1 MKKWIALLCASAMVF
16 SLTAC
21 DSSTDNSDNGAVAES
36 AEDADTDSASALVSD
51 KEYIEE
57 TLNLANNTDYTW
69 SYSTDSDAW
78 TMSIVSA
85 VAYPEIEDE
94 EGVSVCVPGAYVSG
108 IDTSGD
114 GTVDVTAD
122 NYSDAVNGA
131 LVIDYDTEITST
143 NGQVYT
149 AATAPI
155 ILNTGAAGYSSS
167 TNTQAFS
174 TYAAEGYIN
183 VSCGNRGKQD
193 TATDSEG
200 NTYYTG
206 DAPSCLSDQKA
217 AARFVKYN
225 ILLGNLPG
233 NVDYLVSTGGSGGGA
248 HATMFAATSNNP
260 DFYPY
265 QEEVGAVGVYL
276 TEDGSYTTTVTING
290 EEVDLS
296 DGAWGC
302 IAYSAIT
309 SLYEADMAL
318 AFEYY
323 LDTDYSFGT
332 DFQAQ
337 LAEYLSEAYMDYINE
352 QNLSV
357 AEADV
362 GFDLDGDGALTSTI
376 ALTIEY
382 DEELYTDTNGYG
394 GTYLDLYLAE
404 FVSNLQWYL
413 DNLDYAEGWTWFDAD
428 GNALSDDEVAAM
440 TSADKAEAFLEGRY
454 AASSSGGMGGGMPG
468 AMGGGMDQTDGM
480 PGGIGDGVLPDDLDT
495 DSLPDGGLTDTDA
508 GNGGMRGG
516 KGGGRGADSSDLPDD
531 AMDIAST
538 DDTASAGK
546 SLPDSNTDGAAPNLA
561 DGDLPGDASE
571 SASSITNENVET
583 AGDTM
588 DVGTPDAGTTQS
600 ASGST
605 DSTNYSS
612 YAEMLEAYENDIAEI
627 LAGDE
632 YGNNIVSLYNPLN
645 YIGESETEDPS
656 WVRILMGASEGDMS
670 MFTSLN
676 LQIAMLNAGVDCNIE
691 WQWNGGH
698 VPSEIF
704 SSSFALYVDQ
714 MYAEY
719 AADAEITEITAA
731 AAEAQTANGDAT
743 EATGT
748 DISSWVNYEDT
759 ANVSFSLA
767 DAASYRTAGASKAM
781 PGFDVIDYG
790 QEDYVFGSDTQDAR
804 HWDTFLLA
812 ILQEHEDTLSEL
824 FNAN

>member
-1 MKKWIALLCASAMVF
+1 
-16 SLTAC
+16 
-21 DSSTDNSDNGAVAES
+21 
-36 AEDADTDSASALVSD
+36 
-51 KEYIEE
+51 
-57 TLNLANNTDYTW
+57 
-69 SYSTDSDAW
+69 
-78 TMSIVSA
+78 
-85 VAYPEIEDE
+85 
-94 EGVSVCVPGAYVSG
+94 
-108 IDTSGD
+108 
-114 GTVDVTAD
+114 
-122 NYSDAVNGA
+122 
-131 LVIDYDTEITST
+131 
-143 NGQVYT
+143 
-149 AATAPI
+149 
-155 ILNTGAAGYSSS
+155 
-167 TNTQAFS
+167 
-174 TYAAEGYIN
+174 
-183 VSCGNRGKQD
+183 
-193 TATDSEG
+193 
-200 NTYYTG
+200 
-206 DAPSCLSDQKA
+206 
-217 AARFVKYN
+217 
-225 ILLGNLPG
+225 

-276 TEDGSYTTTVTING
+276 TEDGSYTTTVTIDG

-352 QNLSV
+352 QNLSI

-362 GFDLDGDGALTSTI
+362 SFDLDGDGALTSTI

-382 DEELYTDTNGYG
+382 DEELYADTNGYG

-428 GNALSDDEVAAM
+428 GNALPDDEVAAM
-440 TSADKAEAFLEGRY
+440 TTADKAEAFLEGRY
-454 AASSSGGMGGGMPG
+454 AATSSGRMGGGMPG
-468 AMGGGMDQTDGM
+468 AMGGGM
-480 PGGIGDGVLPDDLDT
+480 GDGSLSDGLD
-495 DSLPDGGLTDTDA
+495 SNNLPDGGLDDADA

-516 KGGGRGADSSDLPDD
+516 KGGGRGELPDD

-538 DDTASAGK
+538 DDTTSAGM
-546 SLPDSNTDGAAPNLA
+546 SLPDSNTDGTAPDLT
-561 DGDLPGDASE
+561 DGDFPDDISE

-583 AGDTM
+583 AGDAM

-612 YAEMLEAYENDIAEI
+612 YEEMLEAYEADIAEI

-645 YIGESETEDPS
+645 YIGDDDTEDPS

-719 AADAEITEITAA
+719 AAEAMVTEITAT
-731 AAEAQTANGDAT
+731 AAEAQTTNGGAT

-748 DISSWVNYEDT
+748 DLSSWVNYDDT

-804 HWDTFLLA
+804 HWDTFLLD
-812 ILQEHEDTLSEL
+812 IFEEHADTLSEL